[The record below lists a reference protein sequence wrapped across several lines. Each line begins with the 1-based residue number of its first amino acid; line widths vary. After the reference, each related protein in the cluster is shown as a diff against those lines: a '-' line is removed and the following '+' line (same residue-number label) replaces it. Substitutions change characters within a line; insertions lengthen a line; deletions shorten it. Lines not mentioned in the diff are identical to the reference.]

1 MGGGLHKRVAG
12 AKMDFEEEL
21 MIKAAWY
28 YFREDKT
35 QQDISELLGISRMRV
50 IRLLDRAKQTGLVQ
64 IKIREEPDNRIQV
77 EKRLIETCRLK
88 DAFVIP
94 TPAGAGI
101 GEINDSVADAA
112 AMYINTRI
120 QPNAF
125 INIGYGDT
133 TGKILNNLAKIAETP
148 VSCIS
153 LTGGVSIYLP
163 NAKSHIFNARLF
175 LIPAPLVVSSKEMVA
190 AIREEP
196 SVQEI
201 FRMAPL
207 ASFTIVGI
215 GGMNEGATALK
226 SGVLS
231 AGDFL
236 YLKMQGSVGD
246 ILCHFIDREGRV
258 LVTPLEDRLI
268 SASLDTLKSLP
279 NVIGVAAGKEKRE
292 AIRGALALGYLDIL
306 ITNEDTAKW
315 LIENGA
321 ALDGA
326 AGDAGESAAIQNEVS
341 QGGMYVR

>member
-1 MGGGLHKRVAG
+1 
-12 AKMDFEEEL
+12 MDFEEEL

-28 YFREDKT
+28 YFLEDKT
-35 QQDISELLGISRMRV
+35 QQKISDLLGISRMRV
-50 IRLLDRAKQTGLVQ
+50 IRLLEKARQTGAVQ
-64 IKIREEPDNRIQV
+64 FKIRKDYAQRMRI
-77 EKRLIETCRLK
+77 EKQLIETYRLK

-94 TPAGAGI
+94 TGPDAGI

-120 QPNAF
+120 QPNTF

-133 TGKILNNLAKIAETP
+133 AGKILNNLAKIAETP
-148 VSCIS
+148 ISCIS

-163 NAKSHIFNARLF
+163 NAKSHVFNARLF

-190 AIREEP
+190 AIREEH
-196 SVQEI
+196 SVKEI
-201 FRMAPL
+201 FRMVSL

-215 GGMNEGATALK
+215 GGMNDEATVLK
-226 SGVLS
+226 SGVLN

-236 YLKMQGSVGD
+236 YLKMHGAVGD

-258 LVTPLEDRLI
+258 IVTPLEDRLV
-268 SASLDTLKSLP
+268 STSLDTLKSLP
-279 NVIGVAAGKEKRE
+279 NVIGVAAGRDKRE
-292 AIRGALALGYLDIL
+292 AIKGALALGYLNIL

-321 ALDGA
+321 APNGA
-326 AGDAGESAAIQNEVS
+326 PRGAGEPAGLQPEIP

>member
-1 MGGGLHKRVAG
+1 
-12 AKMDFEEEL
+12 MDFEEEL

-28 YFREDKT
+28 YFLEDKT
-35 QQDISELLGISRMRV
+35 QQNISDLLGISRMRV
-50 IRLLDRAKQTGLVQ
+50 IRLLEKARQTGAVQ
-64 IKIREEPDNRIQV
+64 FKIRKEYAQRMNI
-77 EKRLIETCRLK
+77 EKQLIETYRLK

-94 TPAGAGI
+94 TRADAGI
-101 GEINDSVADAA
+101 GETNDSVADAA

-133 TGKILNNLAKIAETP
+133 AGKILNNLAKIAETP
-148 VSCIS
+148 ISCIS

-163 NAKSHIFNARLF
+163 NTKSHVFNARLF
-175 LIPAPLVVSSKEMVA
+175 LIPAPLVVSSKAMVA
-190 AIREEP
+190 AIREEN
-196 SVQEI
+196 SVKEI
-201 FRMAPL
+201 FRMASL

-215 GGMNEGATALK
+215 GGINEEATVLK

-231 AGDFL
+231 ANDFL

-246 ILCHFIDREGRV
+246 ILCHFIDKEGR
-258 LVTPLEDRLI
+258 LIITALEDRLV

-279 NVIGVAAGKEKRE
+279 NVIGAAAGKEKRE
-292 AIRGALALGYLDIL
+292 AIKGALALGCLDIL

-321 ALDGA
+321 DRG
-326 AGDAGESAAIQNEVS
+326 AGESAEGQVAIS
-341 QGGMYVR
+341 QGGMYV